1 MRVMLIAGKLDDSA
15 TLPLLAP
22 YCDCIVNSAN
32 NNLLTPGV
40 TGIAKAIRDLGGAA
54 VQGECDAAK
63 AEHGGDVPVG
73 TAVWTTAGSLGC
85 RKGIAH
91 AITLR
96 YNRGVREPTTPDLVG
111 AAFEAALALAD
122 AHDARTL
129 ACYVMCA
136 REGYST
142 VPGAE
147 APRVMLQA
155 MLSAL
160 ESAAPA
166 DRRVLLFIPSDG
178 DGVPRLLL
186 HGGLPSACAR
196 RSVWW
201 CDASIGRK
209 QATLDRLSAAGLDI
223 KFTFDDNETVLAD
236 AQASGAPWALITNRT
251 RQPAAGAAADPRG
264 GMGLIASL
272 RARVKGPVIL
282 FCGGEPDGAS
292 RVEGWVAGANWVTHD
307 LDGLAGLLIA
317 SL

>member
-1 MRVMLIAGKLDDSA
+1 MCDSRTVALPADSSTGDQVRASIGQFPLCIQQSIVKACTAGMRVMLIAGKLDDSA

-54 VQGECDAAK
+54 VQSECDAAK

-142 VPGAE
+142 VP
-147 APRVMLQA
+147 
-155 MLSAL
+155 
-160 ESAAPA
+160 
-166 DRRVLLFIPSDG
+166 RR
-178 DGVPRLLL
+178 
-186 HGGLPSACAR
+186 
-196 RSVWW
+196 
-201 CDASIGRK
+201 
-209 QATLDRLSAAGLDI
+209 
-223 KFTFDDNETVLAD
+223 
-236 AQASGAPWALITNRT
+236 
-251 RQPAAGAAADPRG
+251 RG
-264 GMGLIASL
+264 
-272 RARVKGPVIL
+272 
-282 FCGGEPDGAS
+282 
-292 RVEGWVAGANWVTHD
+292 
-307 LDGLAGLLIA
+307 
-317 SL
+317 

>member
-1 MRVMLIAGKLDDSA
+1 MNPHRHRCRFEGRNVLGEEPGDQSCQHITGTGRCQPRRRIGIDD
-15 TLPLLAP
+15 
-22 YCDCIVNSAN
+22 
-32 NNLLTPGV
+32 
-40 TGIAKAIRDLGGAA
+40 
-54 VQGECDAAK
+54 
-63 AEHGGDVPVG
+63 G
-73 TAVWTTAGSLGC
+73 TAVWTTAGSLCC

-178 DGVPRLLL
+178 DRVPRLLL
-186 HGGLPSACAR
+186 HWGLPSAGAR

-223 KFTFDDNETVLAD
+223 KFTFDDNDTVLAD
-236 AQASGAPWALITNRT
+236 AQA
-251 RQPAAGAAADPRG
+251 
-264 GMGLIASL
+264 
-272 RARVKGPVIL
+272 
-282 FCGGEPDGAS
+282 
-292 RVEGWVAGANWVTHD
+292 
-307 LDGLAGLLIA
+307 
-317 SL
+317 